1 MLQADWE
8 TDRVG
13 RQPSVDDVFQRWNEL
28 RQRQGS
34 PTVEDL
40 CAECP
45 DKTGELKD
53 RLRAIASMMSLLG
66 LEPEAGLIG
75 SPWNEREGP
84 AGSSAMIPEA
94 SSPLGRDIYET
105 VKLVRIP
112 GYEVLEELGRGG
124 MGVVYK
130 ARQHGLD
137 RFVALKMIL
146 SASQASPAEAAR
158 FMHEAKTIA
167 LLKHPNVVQVHEFG
181 SQDGKPFFS
190 LEYLEGG
197 SLAEKLRGEPQAPLL
212 AAQTVHLLAQAVQ
225 AAHEHG
231 IVHRD
236 LKPANVLLA
245 ADGTPKISDFGI
257 AKQRDSVIT
266 ATGEVLG
273 TPSYMAP
280 EQAGGKAKNVGPA
293 ADIYA
298 LGAILYEM
306 LTGRPPFKGA
316 SAWETIQFVT
326 NSDPVTP
333 RQLQPMVPRDLETIC
348 LKCLEKEPAK
358 RYPMAADLASDLSR
372 FQAGET
378 IQARPVGSWERAGR
392 WCLRNKAVSASL
404 VAGALS
410 LLAAAV
416 VSALFWLR
424 AESARQAQAEE
435 ALSETLAKQDAVAA
449 RSSFHRQLIDATTQ
463 SGLLAARDGDQA
475 LALLWFART
484 AALASDLPERETLS
498 RIRYANWLRSVWTPE
513 GALALPGF
521 RRDQDHFREFSFSP
535 DGRYLLVRA
544 SAGDLLI
551 WDRPNHRQVQLP
563 GFAKRGSAAAWE
575 PKSGLLAVGDQDGKT
590 SLLAPPDFTPVEE
603 VRAEGDVAVLAFS
616 ADGHR
621 LAWGGA
627 KGARVWD
634 REQNAY
640 CTPLLLHGGL
650 VATLAFSADGA
661 LLATS
666 AQDLKARVF
675 RVASATTDPLFPPV
689 PHVPAAYGISHGGP
703 ESLAPRFAA
712 GDRILLTVEKRVPHV
727 FDIQWRSAATGEIL
741 KTSKPPPGH
750 DLVGAFKVSPDGNR
764 VAVSRDA
771 GWVRMLDARTQEVVA
786 GIGNGGSRVDWCED
800 FAFSPDGTVVVT
812 CDLNMKVE
820 TWSVDDQQNLEL
832 ARAVPPVLHPHSA
845 VRVEL
850 SRDGRHMAVALWDG
864 TVCLW
869 RAPEDPPLAYQFNAG
884 GPTWLALSQDR
895 KLALPRGASYRNG
908 SLRETRVHDA
918 ATGEPVGAKLTP
930 GGIIVD
936 AEFRPG
942 GTQVVVAA
950 LTAQT
955 PEERNSRMFL
965 ADGKAGNVQVWDWKT
980 GRRLIGPVPMPA
992 EPRGLA
998 LGPDG
1003 RALAVVCAD
1012 YRVVLVDAATGAIRH
1027 DLDPGI
1033 RSRPL
1038 TANLWTTNGE
1048 ALFSPDGR
1056 YLLTWELKPTLHI
1069 WNPENGQLLHMLEHT
1084 ERVESAVFNPAA
1096 PHVLAT
1102 SGRDSVVKVWDLT
1115 TGELVVNLP
1124 HPRWVP
1130 KIMFSP
1136 DGTELISACY
1146 DGLIRSWNWRTGQWR
1161 SVPHVFP
1168 ATSFDLTADRRWLVA
1183 LGLST
1188 FQATEWQSG
1197 APIGPVWR
1205 FPERLLWGVE
1215 IPAGDRRA
1223 IVGGHSGTVLGFDLA
1238 KIVTPTMSTP
1248 EDLTRLAEVSAGR
1261 RIVNEGNVVPLNTA
1275 EWTERWKRL
1284 QKSPQDR

>member
-1 MLQADWE
+1 
-8 TDRVG
+8 
-13 RQPSVDDVFQRWNEL
+13 
-28 RQRQGS
+28 
-34 PTVEDL
+34 
-40 CAECP
+40 
-45 DKTGELKD
+45 
-53 RLRAIASMMSLLG
+53 
-66 LEPEAGLIG
+66 
-75 SPWNEREGP
+75 
-84 AGSSAMIPEA
+84 MIPEVT
-94 SSPLGRDIYET
+94 SPSGKDTCET
-105 VKLVRIP
+105 LRSVEIP

-146 SASQASPAEAAR
+146 SASQASAAEAAR

-197 SLAEKLRGEPQAPLL
+197 SLADRLRGEPQAPLL
-212 AAQTVHLLAQAVQ
+212 AAQTVQLLAHAVQ

-236 LKPANVLLA
+236 LKPGNILLA

-257 AKQRDSVIT
+257 AKQSDSVIT

-280 EQAGGKAKNVGPA
+280 EQAGGKAKTVGPA

-348 LKCLEKEPAK
+348 VKCLEKEPAK
-358 RYPMAADLASDLSR
+358 RYPTAAALASDLSR

-378 IQARPVGSWERAGR
+378 IQARPVGRIERAER
-392 WCLRNKAVSASL
+392 WCLRNKAVAVSL
-404 VAGALS
+404 AAVALS
-410 LLAAAV
+410 LPAATV
-416 VSALFWLR
+416 VSALSWLR
-424 AESARQAQAEE
+424 TERARQAEAER
-435 ALSETLAKQDAVAA
+435 ALSETVAKQDAVVA

-463 SGLLAARDGDQA
+463 SGLLAARDGDHA

-484 AALASDLPERETLS
+484 SELASEFPERETLS

-513 GALALPGF
+513 GALAVPGF
-521 RRDQDHFREFSFSP
+521 RQDQDHFREFGFSP
-535 DGRYLLVRA
+535 DGKYLLVRA
-544 SAGDLLI
+544 TAGDLLI
-551 WDRPNHRQVQLP
+551 WDRPTGRLVQLP
-563 GFAKRGSAAAWE
+563 ELAELGSAAWD
-575 PKSGLLAVGDQDGKT
+575 PKSGLLAVGGRDGKIR
-590 SLLAPPDFTPVEE
+590 LLEPPNFTPVEE
-603 VRAEGDVAVLAFS
+603 VRAEGDVAVVAFS
-616 ADGHR
+616 PEGRR

-634 REQNAY
+634 REKKAY
-640 CTPLLLHGGL
+640 RTPLLPHGGP
-650 VATLAFSADGA
+650 VATLAFSADGVI
-661 LLATS
+661 LATS
-666 AQDLKARVF
+666 ARDEKARVF
-675 RVASATTDPLFPPV
+675 RVAADTSDPLFPPV
-689 PHVPAAYGISHGGP
+689 PHVPAGYGISHGGA
-703 ESLAPRFAA
+703 ESVAPRFAA
-712 GDRILLTVEKRVPHV
+712 GDRVFLTVGKKTRDAVYGL
-727 FDIQWRSAATGEIL
+727 QWRSAATGEIL
-741 KTSKPPPGH
+741 KTSEPPLGH
-750 DLVGAFKVSPDGNR
+750 DYVGAIKVSPDGNR
-764 VAVSRDA
+764 VVVSRDA
-771 GWVRMLDARTQEVVA
+771 GWVRMWDARTQEIVA
-786 GIGNGGSRVDWCED
+786 GIRPGEGALDWCED
-800 FAFSPDGTVVVT
+800 FAFSADGTVVAT
-812 CDLNMKVE
+812 CDQNMRVQTWFVE
-820 TWSVDDQQNLEL
+820 DERNLEL
-832 ARAVPPVLHPHSA
+832 TRATPPVLHPHLA
-845 VRVEL
+845 VRVDL
-850 SRDGRHMAVALWDG
+850 SRDGQHMAVALWDG

-869 RAPEDPPLAYQFNAG
+869 RAPGGPPLAYQLDAG
-884 GPTWLALSQDR
+884 GPTWLALSPDR
-895 KLALPRGASYRNG
+895 KLMLPRGASFRSG

-918 ATGEPVGAKLTP
+918 DTGEPVGAKLKP

-936 AEFRPG
+936 AEFGPG
-942 GTQVVVAA
+942 GTQVAIAA

-955 PEERNSRMFL
+955 PEERRRRMFL
-965 ADGKAGNVQVWDWKT
+965 GDGKAGNVQVWDWKT
-980 GRRLIGPVPMPA
+980 GKRLVGPVPMPA

-998 LGPDG
+998 LGQDS
-1003 RALAVVCAD
+1003 RILAVVCAD
-1012 YRVVLVDAATGAIRH
+1012 YRVVLVDLATGAVRH
-1027 DLDPGI
+1027 NLDPGI
-1033 RSRPL
+1033 RSRPY

-1056 YLLTWELKPTLHI
+1056 YLLTWEFKPTLHI
-1069 WNPENGQLLHMLEHT
+1069 WNPENGQLLHKLEHT
-1084 ERVESAVFNPAA
+1084 ERVESAVFNPAE
-1096 PHVLAT
+1096 PHLLAT
-1102 SGRDSVVKVWDLT
+1102 SGRDSVVRVWDLK
-1115 TGELVVNLP
+1115 TGKPVVELP

-1130 KIMFSP
+1130 KIVFSP
-1136 DGTELISACY
+1136 DGTELISACD

-1168 ATSFDLTADRRWLVA
+1168 ASSFDLTADRRWLVA

-1205 FPERLLWGVE
+1205 FPERLLWGAE

-1223 IVGGHSGTVLGFDLA
+1223 IVGGYSGTVLSFDLE
-1238 KIVTPTMSTP
+1238 KILTPTMSTP
-1248 EDLTRLAEVSAGR
+1248 EDLTRLAEVAAGR
-1261 RIVNEGNVVPLNTA
+1261 RIMNEVNVVPLSTA
-1275 EWTERWKRL
+1275 EWTERWKWL
-1284 QKSPQDR
+1284 QKGAQDH